1 MRNYI
6 GYLLPFF
13 MVLNVK
19 ASGNHGSEGWL
30 GLNVFMGII
39 LFVTIFVYSG
49 LYFLRNY
56 LKIQEAKLWKSL
68 TITAMI
74 TIIVNS
80 VLFGYVY
87 RDVIF

>member
-13 MVLNVK
+13 MVLNIK

-39 LFVTIFVYSG
+39 LFVK
-49 LYFLRNY
+49 FLFILDY
-56 LKIQEAKLWKSL
+56 ISCE
-68 TITAMI
+68 
-74 TIIVNS
+74 II
-80 VLFGYVY
+80 
-87 RDVIF
+87 

>member
-13 MVLNVK
+13 MVLNIK

-39 LFVTIFVYSG
+39 ILFCN
-49 LYFLRNY
+49 YFCL
-56 LKIQEAKLWKSL
+56 LLQ
-68 TITAMI
+68 
-74 TIIVNS
+74 
-80 VLFGYVY
+80 
-87 RDVIF
+87 